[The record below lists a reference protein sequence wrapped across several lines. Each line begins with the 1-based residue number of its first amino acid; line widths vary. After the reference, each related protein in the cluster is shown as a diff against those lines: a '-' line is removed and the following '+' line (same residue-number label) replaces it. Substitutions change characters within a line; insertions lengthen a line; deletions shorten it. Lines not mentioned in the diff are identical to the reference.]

1 MSARFSLIVL
11 MFSVSIGCSKNRVEQ
26 RDDTM
31 MVAKDDSAIVDSR
44 LNELVQT
51 ILNLPGVVKYSKV
64 EFIREE
70 YDEIFVR
77 FDPPSPTFGDSV
89 ILQKTFSLKVIKDV
103 VSPNKPCYVFKKID
117 IQGNNAYVLLHF
129 DITGFICRGTLNY
142 VEGKWM
148 PDKTFKIG
156 YR

>member
-1 MSARFSLIVL
+1 
-11 MFSVSIGCSKNRVEQ
+11 MFFVSIGCSKNRVEQ
-26 RDDTM
+26 RVDTM
-31 MVAKDDSAIVDSR
+31 MLAKNDPAIVDSR
-44 LNELVQT
+44 ADELVKT

-64 EFIREE
+64 EFIQEE

-89 ILQKTFSLKVIKDV
+89 IFQNTFSLKVIKDIAP
-103 VSPNKPCYVFKKID
+103 PNKPCYVFKKID
-117 IQGNNAYVLLHF
+117 IQGNTAYVVLHF
-129 DITGFICRGTLNY
+129 DITGFVCHGTLNY

-148 PDKTFKIG
+148 PDKTFKVG